1 MPGFNQKGPTGQGPM
16 TGRKM
21 GRCANFGAGRNN
33 QSTPENENTGNPTND
48 FTPGQG
54 AGRVAGQGAGR
65 GMGRG
70 TGRGKGWN
78 CSRGMGLGRQ
88 NRFQGGM

>member
-1 MPGFNQKGPTGQGPM
+1 MPGFNQEGPTGQGPM

-21 GRCANFGAGRNN
+21 GRCTNYGAGRRN
-33 QSTPENENTGNPTND
+33 QTTPENTTTEIPTND

-54 AGRVAGQGAGR
+54 VGR

-70 TGRGKGWN
+70 LGKGRGRN
-78 CSRGMGLGRQ
+78 CGRGMGLGRQ
-88 NRFQGGM
+88 NRLRGDM